1 MWFNH
6 KNIVANY
13 PLTPTTKNQP
23 FTTKF
28 ILFSIIICYNQLLFI
43 IFVDMKINMNIS
55 YEGEINL
62 NKIREVAMKNG
73 LKKSKPDLIELSIK
87 IASNTIE
94 MLDDESF
101 QQVNNLKK

>member
-1 MWFNH
+1 
-6 KNIVANY
+6 
-13 PLTPTTKNQP
+13 
-23 FTTKF
+23 
-28 ILFSIIICYNQLLFI
+28 
-43 IFVDMKINMNIS
+43 MKINMNIS
-55 YEGEINL
+55 DDGEINL

-73 LKKSKPDLIELSIK
+73 LKKSKADLIELSIR

>member
-1 MWFNH
+1 
-6 KNIVANY
+6 
-13 PLTPTTKNQP
+13 
-23 FTTKF
+23 
-28 ILFSIIICYNQLLFI
+28 
-43 IFVDMKINMNIS
+43 MKINMNIS
-55 YEGEINL
+55 DDGEINL

-73 LKKSKPDLIELSIK
+73 LKKSKPELIELSIR

>member
-1 MWFNH
+1 
-6 KNIVANY
+6 
-13 PLTPTTKNQP
+13 
-23 FTTKF
+23 
-28 ILFSIIICYNQLLFI
+28 
-43 IFVDMKINMNIS
+43 MNIS
-55 YEGEINL
+55 DEGEIKL

-73 LKKSKPDLIELSIK
+73 LKKSKADLIELSIQ

>member
-1 MWFNH
+1 
-6 KNIVANY
+6 
-13 PLTPTTKNQP
+13 
-23 FTTKF
+23 
-28 ILFSIIICYNQLLFI
+28 
-43 IFVDMKINMNIS
+43 MKINMNIS
-55 YEGEINL
+55 DDGEINL

-73 LKKSKPDLIELSIK
+73 LKKSKADLIELSIQ

>member
-1 MWFNH
+1 M
-6 KNIVANY
+6 I
-13 PLTPTTKNQP
+13 T
-23 FTTKF
+23 
-28 ILFSIIICYNQLLFI
+28 QL
-43 IFVDMKINMNIS
+43 NIS
-55 YEGEINL
+55 DQGEINL

-73 LKKSKPDLIELSIK
+73 LKKSKANLIELSIQ

>member
-1 MWFNH
+1 M
-6 KNIVANY
+6 KPNY

-28 ILFSIIICYNQLLFI
+28 ILFLIIICYFQLLFI
-43 IFVDMKINMNIS
+43 IFVSMKINMNIS
-55 YEGEINL
+55 DEGEINL

-73 LKKSKPDLIELSIK
+73 LNKIKPDLIELSIK
-87 IASNTIE
+87 IASNCIE
-94 MLDDESF
+94 MLDDDSF

>member
-1 MWFNH
+1 
-6 KNIVANY
+6 
-13 PLTPTTKNQP
+13 
-23 FTTKF
+23 
-28 ILFSIIICYNQLLFI
+28 
-43 IFVDMKINMNIS
+43 MKINMNIS
-55 YEGEINL
+55 DEGEINL

-73 LKKSKPDLIELSIK
+73 LKKSKADLIELSIQ

>member
-1 MWFNH
+1 
-6 KNIVANY
+6 
-13 PLTPTTKNQP
+13 
-23 FTTKF
+23 
-28 ILFSIIICYNQLLFI
+28 
-43 IFVDMKINMNIS
+43 MNIS
-55 YEGEINL
+55 DDGEINL

-73 LKKSKPDLIELSIK
+73 LKKSKADLIELSIQ